1 MLDVGAK
8 VVGGPGVMLRL
19 GNHAGELAVHAG
31 DLGHDFHVAGPRFHG
46 SGCDERF
53 RDVIDHHPQA
63 GHAVGKF
70 RDEGEMGWAEQ
81 EIVGNVAAGEFAK
94 AVDNVGAQEPAKVGF
109 VVHNVADTA
118 EFGVAEALVE
128 NGSHVGVGEIYPGHY
143 SADRGGLR
151 SEVEQPPGFIEEGV
165 GLYNDS
171 AVEAAGFEVGFQIFR
186 EIVAAQHGFT
196 RRHPRVS
203 EAVDIPIVLVSVYAH
218 SFMVARGQG
227 KGKGSGSSSTTV
239 LVKDRPGRDNGFKKR
254 LSRHRFGGG
263 PEPTGTLPGQV
274 SRSSNYVNSS
284 LPARYTRVV
293 LSDLL
298 SNLSYQP
305 VPLRFGTSGR
315 RGRVVDLS
323 QLEIY
328 INVTAELEFLRT
340 LPRSEGGIEP
350 GDEVFFAHDLRPSST
365 RFDDTAGGRGE
376 LCQAAAQAILDA
388 GMKPV
393 NLGAIPTPALAAY
406 AWGRGRASVMIT
418 GSHIPFDLNGYKLNT
433 SVGELLK
440 DFEAPINEAVE
451 RVRARLYASDF
462 GTSLFTA
469 EGYLRS
475 GSVPMLPVVEEARE
489 EYIARYT
496 SFFGAAALQGR
507 RILVYQ
513 HSAVG
518 RDLLTEVLSRLG
530 AEVVAGGRSDSFVAI
545 DTEAID
551 AAQLNAVQAVVDG
564 VAGSLWAVVSTDGDS
579 DRPLILGLEDGK
591 VQFFG
596 GDLVGMI
603 VAGYLGAD
611 AVVVPITCNDSIDRG
626 PLAPVLEPRT
636 KIGSP
641 FVVSGMA
648 AARAAGKRAVCGW
661 EANGGFLLGSDVKR
675 DGVTLTALPTRDAFL
690 PVIAVLSAAHRRD
703 ISLPAL
709 FAELPPR
716 FGRAGLVRNFPRS
729 SGRRIVELLSEP
741 GALAILPKFFT
752 QSDGFSE
759 IVRLDYTDGVR
770 MIFADGDVTH
780 FRPSGN
786 ADEFRMYAVSD
797 TADRASKI
805 VELGVAEPD
814 GIVRRM
820 ERALIPFPGSNV

>member
-1 MLDVGAK
+1 M
-8 VVGGPGVMLRL
+8 
-19 GNHAGELAVHAG
+19 
-31 DLGHDFHVAGPRFHG
+31 
-46 SGCDERF
+46 
-53 RDVIDHHPQA
+53 
-63 GHAVGKF
+63 
-70 RDEGEMGWAEQ
+70 
-81 EIVGNVAAGEFAK
+81 
-94 AVDNVGAQEPAKVGF
+94 
-109 VVHNVADTA
+109 
-118 EFGVAEALVE
+118 FG
-128 NGSHVGVGEIYPGHY
+128 
-143 SADRGGLR
+143 
-151 SEVEQPPGFIEEGV
+151 
-165 GLYNDS
+165 
-171 AVEAAGFEVGFQIFR
+171 

-196 RRHPRVS
+196 RRHPRIS
-203 EAVDIPIVLVSVYAH
+203 EAGDIPIVLVGIYAH
-218 SFMVARGQG
+218 SFMVARGLG
-227 KGKGSGSSSTTV
+227 RRKGRGSSSTAV
-239 LVKDRPGRDNGFKKR
+239 LVRHRRGSDNGFKKR
-254 LSRHRFGGG
+254 LRTHRFGGG
-263 PEPTGTLPGQV
+263 PEPTGTLPGQA
-274 SRSSNYVNSS
+274 SRTSIYVNSS
-284 LPARYTRVV
+284 FAARYTRLV

-328 INVTAELEFLRT
+328 INVTAELEFLRV
-340 LPRSEGGIEP
+340 LPREQGGIEP

-365 RFDDTAGGRGE
+365 RFDQTAGGRGE
-376 LCQAAAQAILDA
+376 LCQAAAQAITDA
-388 GMKPV
+388 GMLPV
-393 NLGAIPTPALAAY
+393 NLGAIPTPALAAF
-406 AWGRGRASVMIT
+406 AWRRHRASVMIT

-440 DFEAPINEAVE
+440 DFEAPIDEAVE
-451 RVRARLYASDF
+451 RVRTRLYASDF
-462 GTSLFTA
+462 ATGLFTA
-469 EGYLRS
+469 EGFLKS
-475 GSVPMLPVVEEARE
+475 GSVPMLPVQEEARD
-489 EYIARYT
+489 EYISRYT
-496 SFFGAAALQGR
+496 SFFGSAALQGR

-518 RDLLTEVLSRLG
+518 RDLLVEVLAGLG
-530 AEVVAGGRSDSFVAI
+530 AEVVTGGRSDSFVAI

-551 AAQLNAVQAVVDG
+551 SAQLNAVQAVVDDAVG
-564 VAGSLWAVVSTDGDS
+564 KTGPLWAVVSTDGDS
-579 DRPLILGLEDGK
+579 DRPLILGLEGGK

-626 PLAPVLEPRT
+626 WLADALEPRT

-648 AARAAGKRAVCGW
+648 AARAAGRRSVCGW
-661 EANGGFLLGSDVKR
+661 EANGGFLLGSDVEL
-675 DGVTLTALPTRDAFL
+675 DGVRLGALPTRDAFL
-690 PVIAVLSAAHRRD
+690 PIIAVLSAAHNRD

-741 GALAILPKFFT
+741 SAITILPEFFMAT
-752 QSDGFSE
+752 AGFSA
-759 IVRLDYTDGVR
+759 ISRLDYTDGIR
-770 MIFADGDVTH
+770 MIFTNGDVAH

-786 ADEFRMYAVSD
+786 ADEFRLYAVSD
-797 TADRASKI
+797 TPERASRI
-805 VELGVAEPD
+805 VELGIAEPD